1 MKEGI
6 FEFLCTDSIS
16 LSEIMKVE
24 GALVQLEEL
33 EVSRRESYLET
44 KDMLRGVKG
53 NKAGEVGLVLR
64 RKQ

>member
-6 FEFLCTDSIS
+6 FEFLCTDWIS

-44 KDMLRGVKG
+44 KDMLRGV
-53 NKAGEVGLVLR
+53 
-64 RKQ
+64 